1 MTNIKDE
8 ENQSVAGVASKKRA
22 KMKKISKIYNPR
34 ILLVKKELD
43 NLFDSVLLSQLAN
56 MIDLSLDD
64 KAVFT
69 PAQFNQLLSLKR
81 LLDESVKKIDSK
93 VNKMTTK
100 TTNVMA
106 LRTKFGMPSES
117 LSKKSGTKK

>member
-1 MTNIKDE
+1 MTNIKGE